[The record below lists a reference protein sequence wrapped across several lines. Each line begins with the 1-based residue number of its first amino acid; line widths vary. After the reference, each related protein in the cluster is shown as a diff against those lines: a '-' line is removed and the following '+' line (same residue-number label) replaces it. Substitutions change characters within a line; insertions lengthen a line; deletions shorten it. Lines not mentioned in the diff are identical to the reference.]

1 MRKLALAVGVLFIAA
16 GVAAVVLGGTFRSD
30 GSAVREAAR
39 SALVVPEGATT
50 PAPRDR
56 RARYWWSVA
65 GFERAVGAA
74 GESRSDRLDRLGAVA
89 ADLTHQA
96 GRGSPAARSL
106 SLSLLG
112 LTRLAQAYLGGGK
125 TETGAAATALRAA
138 VVLDPGN
145 DDAKANLELVL
156 QTRRSSRGTRP
167 RDRSRNTGSGQPPR
181 SQGRS
186 TPASGAGGQAVGPP
200 VGY

>member
-1 MRKLALAVGVLFIAA
+1 MRNLALTVGVLFTAA
-16 GVAAVVLGGTFRSD
+16 GVAAVALGGTFRSD
-30 GSAVREAAR
+30 GGAARDAAR
-39 SALVVPEGATT
+39 SALVSPEGANT

-56 RARYWWSVA
+56 SARYWWSLA

-74 GESRSDRLDRLGAVA
+74 GESRSGRLDRLRAVA

-96 GRGSPAARSL
+96 GRGPTAARSL

-125 TETGAAATALRAA
+125 TEAGAAATALRAA
-138 VVLDPGN
+138 VVLDPGS
-145 DDAKANLELVL
+145 DDAKANLELLL
-156 QTRRSSRGTRP
+156 QTRRSSKGTRP
-167 RDRSRNTGSGQPPR
+167 RDQGRNKGSGQPPR

-186 TPASGAGGQAVGPP
+186 TPASGAGRSVVGPP

>member
-1 MRKLALAVGVLFIAA
+1 MRNLAPTLGVLFTAA
-16 GVAAVVLGGTFRSD
+16 GVAAVALGGAFRSD
-30 GSAVREAAR
+30 GGAARDAAR
-39 SALVVPEGATT
+39 SALVAPESANS

-56 RARYWWSVA
+56 SARYWWSLA

-74 GESRSDRLDRLGAVA
+74 GASRSDRLDRLGAVA
-89 ADLTHQA
+89 ADLAHQA

-106 SLSLLG
+106 SLDLLG
-112 LTRLAQAYLGGGK
+112 LTRVAQAYLGGAQPGAH
-125 TETGAAATALRAA
+125 AAASALRAA
-138 VVLDPGN
+138 VVLDPGS

-156 QTRRSSRGTRP
+156 QTRRSSKGTRP
-167 RDRSRNTGSGQPPR
+167 RDQGRGKRPGQTPP

-186 TPASGAGGQAVGPP
+186 TPASGAGGNVEGPP